1 MTGPYFPVSS
11 VKASCCRSN
20 ARNFII
26 LSFQRCEGIKSRD
39 SVTVLHLE
47 IYVILTLLMTLLS
60 GLRKMTLHYII
71 IDSIK
76 IQATEK

>member
-47 IYVILTLLMTLLS
+47 IYVILTLLMTVLS
-60 GLRKMTLHYII
+60 GLRKNDFTLYYY
-71 IDSIK
+71 
-76 IQATEK
+76 